1 MNHAILVPIDGST
14 HAEKALAVAAQMA
27 MASSAAIHLLHV
39 TEYPDDIG
47 ILMGASKGPLT
58 EERREKLAAE
68 NREKSRR
75 VLDQAR
81 QAVDLSGLEVKELIR
96 EGRPARAILQEAK
109 EVGADVI
116 VMGSRGMSDLK
127 GMVVGSVSHRVSH
140 GADCTVITV
149 T

>member
-1 MNHAILVPIDGST
+1 MNHAILVPIDGSA

-39 TEYPDDIG
+39 TEFPDDIG
-47 ILMGASKGPLT
+47 ILMGRGTGPLT
-58 EERREKLAAE
+58 EEKREALAAE
-68 NREKSRR
+68 NRDKARR
-75 VLDQAR
+75 VLDQSR
-81 QAVDLSGLEVKELIR
+81 QAVDLSGLDAKELIR
-96 EGRPARAILQEAK
+96 QGRPAHVILEVAK

-140 GADCTVITV
+140 AAECTVITV